1 MPCWLLG
8 VKYAVFYLGSRP
20 AGNCGVIKAN
30 GKTVP
35 FRRILIGRT
44 EKSYSI
50 IATNGISAVHLTRE
64 YEQSEA
70 AGSLAKPAEKCD
82 QKPASTGEFCL
93 EYATVRDLFGAKD
106 KVIEFKI
113 EDTVDELAART
124 FNESGELVKSCRI
137 LNYKNSFPS
146 LGQLDK
152 LFEEAAI
159 GEGGGEVY
167 LNYTSVKNM
176 MAGISRIYKSKDSV
190 LIKLNGKER
199 PAYFCKTGTDSTF
212 EGITGYVLG
221 D

>member
-1 MPCWLLG
+1 MQFSILGADLLG
-8 VKYAVFYLGSRP
+8 VAE
-20 AGNCGVIKAN
+20 VIKAN

-44 EKSYSI
+44 GNSYSI
-50 IATNGISAVHLTRE
+50 IATNGISAVHLTRKH
-64 YEQSEA
+64 EQSEA
-70 AGSLAKPAEKCD
+70 AGSLAKPAEKRD

-93 EYATVRDLFGAKD
+93 EYASVRDLFGAKD
-106 KVIEFKI
+106 RVIEFKI
-113 EDTVDELAART
+113 EDTVDELATRT

-146 LGQLDK
+146 LGQFDK

-167 LNYTSVKNM
+167 LNYTYVKNM

-190 LIKLNGKER
+190 LIKLNGKEK

-212 EGITGYVLG
+212 EGIIMPVKG
-221 D
+221 